1 MAKNKLG
8 ISDTFNL
15 SPKVAVKKS
24 EIDIE
29 RTEKVVKEIH
39 SSKKEIKR
47 VPLEMDMDLY
57 TQMMIKRIVGK
68 QKVKGY
74 LIGLIKKDLGIE

>member
-1 MAKNKLG
+1 MAKQKLG

-29 RTEKVVKEIH
+29 QTEKVVKEIH
-39 SSKKEIKR
+39 STKKEIKR
-47 VPLEMDMDLY
+47 VPLEMDMELY
-57 TQMMIKRIVGK
+57 TKMMIERIVGK
-68 QKVKGY
+68 QKVKNY
-74 LIGLIKKDLGIE
+74 LIDLVKKDLGLE